1 MQEQAR
7 VVVVGGGAVGVGVLY
22 GLAKRGWSDIC
33 LLEKT
38 RLTAGST
45 WHAAGLI
52 PSYARSRTVSRM
64 INRSIKIYSGLEQE
78 TGQNPGFHQCGQLR
92 LARSRDRLD
101 EYLSYMNVAEAQ
113 GSNAQLL
120 TAEECFRLFPLI
132 EDHNVLGGLYHPDD
146 GHIAPADVTMAM
158 AKGARDRG
166 AKIYERTEV
175 TGFTRRH
182 GGGWTVHTDQGDIAC
197 EHVVLATGNYARQ
210 TGAMLGLDLPC
221 IPLIVQYWIT
231 EAVPEIRARKA
242 AGLPEMPIVRD
253 EFFTGFMR
261 EEGDS
266 LMFGAYERPEDVEL
280 FAVDGVPKAF
290 DGELFPA
297 FFEGHAWNWEQA
309 MKIAPVLG
317 RVGIKSNIRGPMQ
330 MTSDELPLM
339 GPAPGLDNV
348 WLAEGVVGGIL
359 WGGGLGYH
367 LSEWIVEGEPSFEM
381 GELDPRRYGD
391 YANKAWTMLK
401 AIETWGTHADVQ
413 YPGRNPQGGR
423 PAKTF
428 PSYDLLKQRGAE
440 FGCYNGW
447 EMPDWFRPTGFD
459 AVSPDSFRQRNAPI
473 GPVIAAE
480 VAAVREGAA
489 IIDLSGMAKFEVEG
503 PGAAR
508 ALDRI
513 FANRLPEVG
522 SIALCHQLSGRG
534 TVEAE
539 YTVSRLSGEKFYLTA
554 APRRE
559 RMNFDMLRRLIGDDP
574 SVRLNNVT
582 SSRGLFT
589 VAGPASRELLSKITD
604 VALGADAFPWM
615 SVRTGDAQLASDI
628 RFLRTSQTGELA
640 WELHHPVG
648 FQRYLLQLLL
658 REGEAYGIRPVG
670 IAALSSLRLDKSY
683 RECGL
688 DMTVETGALEVGLGP
703 LIDFGKAFRGREPLE
718 KQMRD
723 GVTQRLVTL
732 SLDLGDADALGGETI
747 YRDGHIV
754 GRATSAG
761 WSWHFGKG
769 LALGLVA
776 AKFAAPGT
784 ELQIRVLDAN
794 RQATVIAD
802 SPYDPGNARC
812 RA

>member
-1 MQEQAR
+1 MQATAR

-22 GLAKRGWSDIC
+22 GLAKRGWSDVC

-64 INRSIKIYSGLEQE
+64 INRSIRIYSGLKEE
-78 TGQNPGFHQCGQLR
+78 TGQDPGFHQCGQLR

-101 EYLSYMNVAEAQ
+101 EYLSYMDVAEAQ
-113 GSNAQLL
+113 GSKAQLL
-120 TAEECFRLFPLI
+120 GAEDCFKLFPLI
-132 EDHNVLGGLYHPDD
+132 EDRNVLGGLYHPDD

-158 AKGARDRG
+158 AKGARDLG
-166 AKIYERTEV
+166 AKIHERTEV
-175 TGFTRRH
+175 NGFKRRA
-182 GGGWTVHTDQGDIAC
+182 GGGWIVITSEGEIAC

-210 TGAMLGLDLPC
+210 TGRMLGLDLPC

-280 FAVDGVPKAF
+280 FAVDGVPKTF

-309 MKIAPVLG
+309 MKIAPVLE
-317 RVGIKSNIRGPMQ
+317 RVGIKSNVRGPMQ

-359 WGGGLGYH
+359 WGGGLGHH
-367 LSEWIVEGEPSFEM
+367 LSEWIVEGEPSFDM
-381 GELDPRRYGD
+381 SELDPRRFGD
-391 YANKAWTMLK
+391 YANKAWIKLK
-401 AIETWGTHADVQ
+401 AIETWGTHADVH
-413 YPGRNPQGGR
+413 YPSMNLPGGR
-423 PAKTF
+423 PTKTF
-428 PSYDLLKQRGAE
+428 PSYDALKQRGAE

-447 EMPDWFRPTGFD
+447 EMPNWYRPQGFT
-459 AVSPDSFRQRNAPI
+459 AQSPDTYRQRHAPN

-480 VAAVREGAA
+480 VEAVRGRVGLFE
-489 IIDLSGMAKFEVEG
+489 LSGMAKFEVEG
-503 PGAAR
+503 AGAAA

-513 FANRLPEVG
+513 LAGPLPAVGRLAKG
-522 SIALCHQLSGRG
+522 HQLSERG

-539 YTVSRLSGEKFYLTA
+539 YTVSRLAEDLFYLVCV
-554 APRRE
+554 PRRE
-559 RMNFDMLRRLIGDDP
+559 RVNFDMLRRLIGGDT
-574 SVRLNNVT
+574 SVRLSNVT
-582 SSRGLFT
+582 SSRGVFT
-589 VAGPASRELLSKITD
+589 IAGPRSRELLSRVTELPLSIEE
-604 VALGADAFPWM
+604 FPWL
-615 SVRTGDAQLASDI
+615 SVRTGDATLASDV
-628 RFLRTSQTGELA
+628 RFLRTSLTGELA

-648 FQRYLLQLLL
+648 TQRYLLDLLL
-658 REGEAYGIRPVG
+658 GSGEELGLRLCG
-670 IAALSSLRLDKSY
+670 IAALASLRLDKSY
-683 RECGL
+683 RDIGF
-688 DMTVETGALEVGLGP
+688 DMTTEITAIEAGLADK
-703 LIDFGKAFRGREPLE
+703 IDFGKPFRGRSTLDAQAASGL
-718 KQMRD
+718 KR
-723 GVTQRLVTL
+723 RLVTL
-732 SLDLGDADALGGETI
+732 SLDLGDADALGDEAI
-747 YRDGHIV
+747 YRDGEMV
-754 GRATSAG
+754 GRVTSAG

-769 LALGLVA
+769 LALGLIA
-776 AKFAAPGT
+776 TEYTSPGT
-784 ELQIRVLDAN
+784 ELSIRVLDTERRAL
-794 RQATVIAD
+794 VVAD
-802 SPYDPGNARC
+802 SPYDPDHSRC